1 MKKSLPTGAKLLSLI
16 IYSDATNVNLL
27 GKSQLYLI
35 YLSIGNIKNWKR
47 NKQDA
52 KQILGYLSILK
63 SKDNTEKR
71 SKVFKNA
78 VCETFHR
85 SLELL
90 LDSLLILQNKGID
103 LILNNKTIWFYP
115 QVSVIIAD
123 WPEAA
128 IYCFTYKSSMSNYPC
143 HFCLVTRNNL
153 ADLNLQINDMIS
165 QTHDNMQQYYDRDS
179 GKSICIENMSN
190 IFWKLP

>member
-27 GKSQLYLI
+27 GKSQLHLI
-35 YLSIGNIKNWKR
+35 
-47 NKQDA
+47 
-52 KQILGYLSILK
+52 YLSILK

-71 SKVFKNA
+71 SRVFKNA

-85 SLELL
+85 FLELL

-128 IYCFTYKSSMSNYPC
+128 IYCFTYKSSMSNYPYY
-143 HFCLVTRNNL
+143 FCLVTRNNL
-153 ADLNLQINDMIS
+153 ADLNLQINNMIS
-165 QTHDNMQQYYDRDS
+165 QIHDNM
-179 GKSICIENMSN
+179 
-190 IFWKLP
+190 

>member
-27 GKSQLYLI
+27 GKSQLHLI
-35 YLSIGNIKNWKR
+35 YLSIGNIKNWRR

-71 SKVFKNA
+71 SRVFKNA

-85 SLELL
+85 FLELL

-103 LILNNKTIWFYP
+103 LTLNNKTIWFYP

-123 WPEAA
+123 WQY
-128 IYCFTYKSSMSNYPC
+128 IVLLINHPC
-143 HFCLVTRNNL
+143 QTILV
-153 ADLNLQINDMIS
+153 
-165 QTHDNMQQYYDRDS
+165 
-179 GKSICIENMSN
+179 
-190 IFWKLP
+190 IFV

>member
-35 YLSIGNIKNWKR
+35 YLSIGNIKNWR
-47 NKQDA
+47 HNKQDA

-71 SKVFKNA
+71 SRVFKNA

-103 LILNNKTIWFYP
+103 LTLITKQFGFILKF
-115 QVSVIIAD
+115 Q
-123 WPEAA
+123 
-128 IYCFTYKSSMSNYPC
+128 
-143 HFCLVTRNNL
+143 L
-153 ADLNLQINDMIS
+153 
-165 QTHDNMQQYYDRDS
+165 
-179 GKSICIENMSN
+179 
-190 IFWKLP
+190 